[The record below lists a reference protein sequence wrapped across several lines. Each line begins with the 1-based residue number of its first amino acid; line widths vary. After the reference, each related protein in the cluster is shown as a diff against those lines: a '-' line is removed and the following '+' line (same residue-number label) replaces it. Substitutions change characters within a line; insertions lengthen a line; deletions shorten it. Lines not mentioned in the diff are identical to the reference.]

1 MSSTVSPP
9 EPESPPFNQRD
20 SEDERPAPP
29 ELFSQDQLERHAVAL
44 AGLYRLADEPVR
56 GLPLLPR
63 LDKAAD
69 ELDAAYRFLSEAST
83 TEGPV
88 VGSEDWL
95 RDNHHVVQDQVREIR
110 QDLPRQYYFELPKL
124 ADGPLGAVIRASTS
138 SRAS

>member
-1 MSSTVSPP
+1 M
-9 EPESPPFNQRD
+9 
-20 SEDERPAPP
+20 
-29 ELFSQDQLERHAVAL
+29 
-44 AGLYRLADEPVR
+44 R

-63 LDKAAD
+63 LDKAAE

-110 QDLPRQYYFELPKL
+110 QDLPRQVLLRAAE
-124 ADGPLGAVIRASTS
+124 AGRRALGAAFPASTS
-138 SRAS
+138 SRES